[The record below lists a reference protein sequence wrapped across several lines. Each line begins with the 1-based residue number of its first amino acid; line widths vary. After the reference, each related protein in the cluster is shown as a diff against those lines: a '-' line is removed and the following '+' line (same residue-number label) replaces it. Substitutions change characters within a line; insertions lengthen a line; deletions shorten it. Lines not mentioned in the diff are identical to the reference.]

1 MGRVQMKNQNESH
14 AAVRGHLGEE
24 LLERSQSAR
33 GSADA
38 DDERAFALN
47 RRSRDSMPRRCPGF
61 FLSRPCGR
69 FFLLGHR
76 HHIGSVCV

>member
-1 MGRVQMKNQNESH
+1 MKNQNESH

-38 DDERAFALN
+38 DN
-47 RRSRDSMPRRCPGF
+47 
-61 FLSRPCGR
+61 
-69 FFLLGHR
+69 
-76 HHIGSVCV
+76 